1 MVNIMLLLIAF
12 LSSVIGNI
20 CGVGGGV
27 FMKPVVD
34 LSGIASVSLASF
46 LSGVTV
52 LAMTGYS
59 TFKNLSA
66 KNNTVNV
73 SAVAPLSLGAA
84 VGGVVGKYLFEMIK
98 SQSAFPDRV
107 GAVQAVC
114 LGLVVLGTALY
125 TLCKKNIRTLHLQ
138 NRITSVIIG
147 VVLGIFSSF
156 LGIGGGPID
165 LVVLQFFFS
174 MPTKMAVQNSLF
186 TILFSQIFSL
196 IYTVASGNVPEFQV
210 AALVLMIAGGIA
222 GGAAGRKISKD
233 LSGEVIDKLFIG
245 LLAVILLICVRNFFK
260 YV

>member
-1 MVNIMLLLIAF
+1 
-12 LSSVIGNI
+12 
-20 CGVGGGV
+20 
-27 FMKPVVD
+27 
-34 LSGIASVSLASF
+34 
-46 LSGVTV
+46 
-52 LAMTGYS
+52 
-59 TFKNLSA
+59 
-66 KNNTVNV
+66 
-73 SAVAPLSLGAA
+73 
-84 VGGVVGKYLFEMIK
+84 MIK